1 MSGCR
6 DYNSKVS
13 LSPPRLATPP
23 PKEHYIAHF
32 AAVPIASCIRRASR
46 SHRLLG
52 RGGGGGGGGGEGT
65 LLEPINGL
73 PTRSHG
79 VQISTD
85 MLQPGSL
92 KQAGLT
98 MTMIR
103 SLLDESAMSMIPNE
117 DHLIYVQSLKYQRLL
132 AGAELN
138 SRDTCATPA
147 FRR

>member
-52 RGGGGGGGGGEGT
+52 RGGGGGGGGRGHVIGANQWLADTFTWRPDLHRYAPAWITEASR
-65 LLEPINGL
+65 LDDDNDPIVA
-73 PTRSHG
+73 R
-79 VQISTD
+79 
-85 MLQPGSL
+85 
-92 KQAGLT
+92 
-98 MTMIR
+98 
-103 SLLDESAMSMIPNE
+103 
-117 DHLIYVQSLKYQRLL
+117 
-132 AGAELN
+132 
-138 SRDTCATPA
+138 
-147 FRR
+147 